1 MKFLF
6 VLLVIVSACIAC
18 ARFQKHDIAADLV
31 SEMERNCKKVEV
43 KRDYDHR
50 VYVITYTGKLSKGRC
65 PMAVVRGWEEGR
77 TIENRE
83 VEICGCKAR

>member
-1 MKFLF
+1 M
-6 VLLVIVSACIAC
+6 LLVIVSACFAC
-18 ARFQKHDIAADLV
+18 ARFQKHDIAAELV

-43 KRDYDHR
+43 KGDYDR
-50 VYVITYTGKLSKGRC
+50 GVYVITYTGKLSKGRC
-65 PMAVVRGWEEGR
+65 PIAVIRGWEEDR